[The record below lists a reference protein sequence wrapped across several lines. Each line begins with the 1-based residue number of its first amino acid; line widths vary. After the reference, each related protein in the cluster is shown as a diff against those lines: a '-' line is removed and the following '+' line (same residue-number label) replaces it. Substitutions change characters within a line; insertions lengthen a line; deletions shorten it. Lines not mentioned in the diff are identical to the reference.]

1 MKYRMSFDLGVSSIG
16 AAVIALNE
24 TNEATEIHDSAVR
37 IFPLS
42 EGAEDRRQKRQ
53 MRKNNERT
61 KKRLKLLAE
70 KLHEKGFWFSD
81 SPITPLGKKN
91 EKSNIYILSPYT
103 IRAHAIRGKLND
115 PNMLGRAI
123 LHMAK
128 HRGAGFVEAFEG
140 VTDEDM
146 SEEDNNSGKKK
157 KEKKLSSYE
166 LLPKYMK
173 ESCAETLGEYFDM
186 RLRQDSGEGKIVRQ
200 RQNLVKEKPVDYAI
214 PRYLVKDE
222 FHRIWDKQAQYY
234 PALANNDFK
243 QKIYGILFYERP
255 SAPYATADC
264 IYIDGEKRLLKA
276 HPLSEKRRIYEAVNN
291 IRMETDGDRR
301 KLEKKER
308 DAVIDDILMKGQNAN
323 KTSVRKLLFDGSKK
337 YDVIFADE
345 ETGIKPY
352 LYSREDFTMLPA
364 FDDMNEEKLIK
375 LAEFMA
381 EPVIPNDTQ
390 GRLYREDDFVAKLK
404 EMLGAGDEKQIG
416 DLLAKLPSGRSM
428 LGITATQEILKLLKT
443 GVPENDVPSQ
453 REAADYLVK
462 SGDERFKAEE
472 VLAQEMQGKYNL
484 LPYYGE
490 ILRKD
495 TLPTH
500 PWQKERNKTLN
511 SDEMKFGKIANPA
524 VHMMLNQLRL
534 VANDLIRRYGKPYEI
549 NIELGRDVGM
559 STKKKQQYDTQ
570 KKQNEKANDEAV
582 GYLKDKKIK
591 VTRDNILKYKLAKEQ
606 DWLDA
611 FNPQGR
617 IHPRFEGFEIEHLIP
632 QARGGTDTPA
642 NLVLVDRPQN
652 AGKGDRYPYEFFSQD
667 KTEEQTREIL
677 KNSRARLADNKKWRF
692 EPDAREKFE
701 EGGDIDATDRYLTD
715 TRYMAKLAAR
725 YLRAILDFEKA
736 NDNDVINTRILTVK
750 GAHTAKL
757 RTAWNL
763 DGLEYELMGLDIPR
777 YLDCD
782 PYWVDEETGEIV
794 DGAKEPDTDGKWKFC
809 DKKKNPEWRKKPRID
824 HRHHALDAIVLG
836 CMNRNF
842 SSYLNWADKR
852 GYTLNNSAYPLPLAQ
867 MDTENAKA
875 ERTKFRQQVLTLL
888 QDIKVSHKPDHEK
901 NGQLHEETGRTAL
914 DLGDEHKKDKT
925 VTRYTR
931 KVLGV
936 VKQKADLPKLL
947 VQSAIKSEWHS
958 DIATDRER
966 LDKLKAD
973 IESHYD
979 EAKVAL
985 EKRNVILQEEGK
997 KAKDISE
1004 AMILTESFRI
1014 VQRKGLWT
1022 GEKFPT
1028 YENQKSVIHIAKH
1041 KLAYKSG
1048 NNHRVDFYEK
1058 DGKVNWQVINNFS
1071 ANDKGFMPECKK
1083 LGCKPIWSLHQ
1094 GDLVELD
1101 TPEQWRHFTDKER
1114 CFAQI
1119 RKFSEGKLAIAY
1131 IMDARMVSPPKGS
1144 PEYMKIEMF
1153 SDNGLSFYTQKASRK
1168 VELTV
1173 AGSIRKKHKK
1183 LWHGKKTA
1191 A

>member
-70 KLHEKGFWFSD
+70 KLHEKGFWVSD

-91 EKSNIYILSPYT
+91 EKNNIHNLSPYT

-115 PNMLGRAI
+115 PHELGRAI

-128 HRGAGFVEAFEG
+128 HRGAGFIEAFENLE
-140 VTDEDM
+140 DEDTL
-146 SEEDNNSGKKK
+146 EEDNKSNKKK

-173 ESCAETLGEYFDM
+173 ESGAETLGEYFDM
-186 RLRQDSGEGKIVRQ
+186 RLGQDLGKGRIVRQ

-234 PALANNDFK
+234 PALADNDFK
-243 QKIYGILFYERP
+243 QKIYEILFYERP

-291 IRMETDGDRR
+291 IRLETDGNRR
-301 KLEKKER
+301 KLKKEER
-308 DAVIDDILMKGQNAN
+308 DAIIDDILMQGQNAN
-323 KTSVRKLLFDGSKK
+323 KTSVRKRLFDGSKK
-337 YDVIFADE
+337 YDVVFADK

-352 LYSREDFTMLPA
+352 LYSREYFTTLPA
-364 FDDMNEEKLIK
+364 FDDMNEEKLIN
-375 LAEFMA
+375 LTEFMA
-381 EPVIPNDTQ
+381 EPAIPHDMQ
-390 GRLYREDDFVAKLK
+390 GRLYREDDLVEKLK
-404 EMLGAGDEKQIG
+404 EMLGTDDEKQIG
-416 DLLAKLPSGRSM
+416 DLLAKLPTGRSM
-428 LGITATQEILKLLKT
+428 LGITATQEILKLLKA
-443 GVPENDVPSQ
+443 GIPENDVPSQ

-462 SGDERFKAEE
+462 SGDDRFKAEE
-472 VLAQEMQGKYNL
+472 VLAQEMQGKYIL

-511 SDEMKFGKIANPA
+511 PDEMKFGKIANPA

-559 STKKKQQYDTQ
+559 STKKKQQYETQ
-570 KKQNEKANDEAV
+570 KKQNEKENDEAV
-582 GYLKDKKIK
+582 DYLKDKKIK

-606 DWLDA
+606 GWLDA

-652 AGKGDRYPYEFFSQD
+652 ASKGNSYPYEFFSQT
-667 KTEEQTREIL
+667 KLEEQTREIL

-701 EGGDIDATDRYLTD
+701 EAGDADATDRYLTD

-736 NDNDVINTRILTVK
+736 EDSDVINTRILTVK

-763 DGLEYELMGLDIPR
+763 DGLEYELMGLDVPR
-777 YLDCD
+777 YLDCV
-782 PYWVDEETGEIV
+782 PWVDEETGEIF
-794 DGAKEPDTDGKWKFC
+794 E
-809 DKKKNPEWRKKPRID
+809 KKKNREWMQKPRID

-852 GYTLNNSAYPLPLAQ
+852 GYTLNNSAYPLPLAD
-867 MDTENAKA
+867 MDTANAKA
-875 ERTKFRQQVLTLL
+875 ERAKFRKQVLTLL
-888 QDIKVSHKPDHEK
+888 QDIKVSHKPDHDK
-901 NGQLHEETGRTAL
+901 NGQLHKEKGKVVLKLTEE
-914 DLGDEHKKDKT
+914 HSDKT
-925 VTRYTR
+925 ITR
-931 KVLGV
+931 KTGKVMDT
-936 VKQKADLPKLL
+936 VKKKSDLSKIL
-947 VQSAIKSEWHS
+947 VHSAIKSEWHP
-958 DIATDRER
+958 DIAADREK
-966 LDKLKAD
+966 LEKLKAD

-979 EAKVAL
+979 EAKAAL
-985 EKRNVILQEEGK
+985 EKRNIILQEDGK
-997 KAKDISE
+997 KAKFISE
-1004 AMILTESFRI
+1004 AMILTEAFSI
-1014 VQRKGLWT
+1014 LKEKGLWP

-1028 YENQKSVIHIAKH
+1028 YENEKSLIIIEKH
-1041 KLAYKSG
+1041 GMAYTSG

-1058 DGKVNWQVINNFS
+1058 DGRVECEVINNFD
-1071 ANDKGFMPECKK
+1071 ANQVSFIPQNKQT
-1083 LGCKPIWSLHQ
+1083 GCKPIWSLHQ
-1094 GDLVELD
+1094 GDLIELD
-1101 TPEQWRHFTDKER
+1101 TPEEWKSLTNKARCIAKVKKFRHGRNQMGIALSNDSRNGENKPKPDFMFPLILEDKGAA
-1114 CFAQI
+1114 F
-1119 RKFSEGKLAIAY
+1119 FGKQN
-1131 IMDARMVSPPKGS
+1131 AR
-1144 PEYMKIEMF
+1144 KIELMP
-1153 SDNGLSFYTQKASRK
+1153 S
-1168 VELTV
+1168 
-1173 AGSIRKKHKK
+1173 GSIRKKHKK